1 MKRYFKISENF
12 TPNPEYN
19 VDLSV
24 SGFLRQI
31 LKLIPI
37 NRKEAKVGFGIPA
50 SHLPTSYRRRFW
62 KLA

>member
-24 SGFLRQI
+24 SLVM
-31 LKLIPI
+31 
-37 NRKEAKVGFGIPA
+37 RKDTI
-50 SHLPTSYRRRFW
+50 Y
-62 KLA
+62 